1 MAHDLRPFRQ
11 YSEQDVVNLYAYS
24 GDSTL
29 VKKGLVVKIM
39 GDGFAPDTTSN
50 GYDVNQRLG
59 DVGASYTNVVSQRY
73 GATPKVGIPN
83 SGDRVLGLTL
93 MDIREL
99 DENGE
104 KLIFNPRKAAEMGV
118 IVSGQAVPVLTQGI
132 VMYSGVTV
140 TDANA
145 TPHAIL
151 GTLGELR
158 AISQAEYSALSTS
171 ATLSASTTRV
181 GRWLGKSVNDVAALK
196 IEL

>member
-29 VKKGLVVKIM
+29 VRKGLVVKIM

-59 DVGASYTNVVSQRY
+59 DVGAAYNNVVSQRY
-73 GATPKVGIPN
+73 GATPKVGATA
-83 SGDRVLGLTL
+83 SGDRAVGLTL
-93 MDIREL
+93 MDIRET

-104 KLIFNPRKAAEMGV
+104 KLVFNPRKAAEMGV
-118 IVSGQAVPVLTQGI
+118 VISGQAVPILTKGI

-145 TPHAIL
+145 TPHAIVG
-151 GTLGELR
+151 GTNGELIAITHSAYS
-158 AISQAEYSALSTS
+158 AISHSA
-171 ATLSASTTRV
+171 TRV
-181 GRWLGKSVNDVAALK
+181 GRWLGKSVNGVAALK

>member
-11 YSEQDVVNLYAYS
+11 YSEQDVINLYAYS

-29 VKKGLVVKIM
+29 VRKGLVVKIM

-59 DVGASYTNVVSQRY
+59 DVGAAYGNVVSQRY
-73 GATPKVGIPN
+73 GATPKIGGAA
-83 SGDRVLGLTL
+83 SGDRAIGITL

-104 KLIFNPRKAAEMGV
+104 KLVFNPRKAAEMGV
-118 IVSGQAVPVLTQGI
+118 IISGQAVPVLTQGI
-132 VMYSGVTV
+132 VMYSGVTI

-145 TPHAIL
+145 TPHAVV
-151 GTLGELR
+151 GQAVRGELT
-158 AISQAEYSALSTS
+158 AVSQADYNSTL
-171 ATLSASTTRV
+171 ATATRV
-181 GRWLGKSVNDVAALK
+181 GRWLGKSVNGVAALK

>member
-11 YSEQDVVNLYAYS
+11 YNENDVVNLYAYS

-29 VKKGLVVKIM
+29 VTKGLVVKIM

-50 GYDVNQRLG
+50 GYDVNARLG
-59 DVGASYTNVVSQRY
+59 DVGASYNNVVSQRY
-73 GATPKVGIPN
+73 GATPKVGAAA
-83 SGDRVLGLTL
+83 SGDRALGLTL

-104 KLIFNPRKAAEMGV
+104 KLIFNPRKAAEMNV
-118 IVSGQAVPVLTQGI
+118 VVSGQTVPILTKGI

-140 TDANA
+140 TDPNT
-145 TPHAIL
+145 TPHAVIAQ
-151 GTLGELR
+151 TNGELA
-158 AISQAEYSALSTS
+158 AITQAAYAAGV
-171 ATLSASTTRV
+171 ATVTRV
-181 GRWLGKSVNDVAALK
+181 GRWLGKSVNGVAVLK

>member
-11 YSEQDVVNLYAYS
+11 YSEQFVVNLYAYS
-24 GDSTL
+24 GDSSL
-29 VKKGLVVKIM
+29 VRKGLVVKIM

-59 DVGASYTNVVSQRY
+59 DVGAAYGNVVSQRY
-73 GATPKVGIPN
+73 GATPKIGGAA
-83 SGDRVLGLTL
+83 SGDRAIGITL

-104 KLIFNPRKAAEMGV
+104 KLVFNPRKAAEMNVV
-118 IVSGQAVPVLTQGI
+118 ISGQAVPVLTQGI

-140 TDANA
+140 SDVNA
-145 TPHAIL
+145 TPHAVI
-151 GTLGELR
+151 GQAVRGELTTM
-158 AISQAEYSALSTS
+158 SQADYNTNL
-171 ATLSASTTRV
+171 ATVTRV
-181 GRWLGKSVNDVAALK
+181 GRWLGKSVNGVAALK

>member
-11 YSEQDVVNLYAYS
+11 YSEHDVVNLYAYS

-50 GYDVNQRLG
+50 GYDINSRLG
-59 DVGASYTNVVSQRY
+59 DVGAAYNNVVSQRY
-73 GATPKVGIPN
+73 GATPKVGAAV
-83 SGDRVLGLTL
+83 SGDRAVGLTL
-93 MDIREL
+93 LDIRET

-104 KLIFNPRKAAEMGV
+104 KLIFNPRKAAEMNV
-118 IVSGQAVPVLTQGI
+118 VVSGQAVPILTKGV

-140 TDANA
+140 ADANL
-145 TPHAIL
+145 TPHAIVG
-151 GTLGELR
+151 GTNGELIAITHSAYS
-158 AISQAEYSALSTS
+158 AISNSV
-171 ATLSASTTRV
+171 TRV
-181 GRWLGKSVNDVAALK
+181 GRWLGKSVNGVAALK